1 MSVRVIFNDI
11 RGRTVNNLTGL
22 IWTHV
27 LIQLNS
33 ILYEATWPRVK
44 KSYVIPEAETTEILE
59 FENSSIN
66 INGMID
72 FGEKNLGQR
81 YMLRGYLFPK
91 LYHKTRGV
99 YCSEFACDMLVAGGF
114 NLKAIDG
121 YTPDTLYRAL
131 MS

>member
-1 MSVRVIFNDI
+1 MKIIFNDI

-22 IWTHV
+22 TWTHV
-27 LIQLNS
+27 LVQLGDT
-33 ILYEATWPRVK
+33 LYEATWPRVK
-44 KSYVIPEAETTEILE
+44 KSYVLPEAKTTEILE
-59 FENSSIN
+59 FEVSGVSIN
-66 INGMID
+66 AMIA

-114 NLKAIDG
+114 ELKAIDG
-121 YTPDTLYRAL
+121 YTPDTLYKAL
-131 MS
+131 LP